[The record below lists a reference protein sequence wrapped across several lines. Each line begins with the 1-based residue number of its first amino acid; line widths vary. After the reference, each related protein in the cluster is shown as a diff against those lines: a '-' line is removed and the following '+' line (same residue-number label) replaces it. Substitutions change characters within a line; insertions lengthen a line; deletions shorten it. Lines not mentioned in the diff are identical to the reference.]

1 MSSERHSW
9 FGSVWEHLPA
19 AIAEFPLMTA
29 GEQTKLSWARR
40 IESLDDLPAYFRTT
54 VAELAAE
61 VGTFPYLILTPSYAS
76 FIVHT
81 TEKLVCGLE
90 DQVRVYEL
98 SGGEVRLTAFC
109 YADVS
114 AVEVGCVLLK
124 SWLAITGKNTCGVE
138 TRITIKFNTVTDYLF
153 LPIIARLRRAGTAAD
168 PQQHEAEQA
177 KFNYLA
183 HDYYKFMNVA
193 KKSILPGEE
202 VIGAVMQA
210 ELRTPLVTL
219 FGHAYTRLKAP
230 AHILVRTDRELIVA
244 VEEKQEAWSGSH
256 KYGSIRTYIPLAKI
270 AEVDFLAEA
279 PYVRLSVHLVGGEE
293 INLDF
298 AAKQEP
304 DLRRL
309 ASTPTDYSP
318 CASGAEN
325 RRLRAS

>member
-1 MSSERHSW
+1 MSSERHTW
-9 FGSVWEHLPA
+9 FGSVWQHLPA

-40 IESLDDLPAYFRTT
+40 IETLDDVPAGFRSTVT
-54 VAELAAE
+54 ALVAETGNL
-61 VGTFPYLILTPSYAS
+61 PYLILTPSYAA

-81 TEKLVCGLE
+81 TEKLVCALDDE
-90 DQVRVYEL
+90 VRIYEL
-98 SGGEVRLTAFC
+98 NGGEVRQTAFC

-124 SWLAITGKNTCGVE
+124 SWLTITGKNTCGVE

-153 LPIIARLRRAGTAAD
+153 LPIIAGLRRAGIAAD
-168 PQQHEAEQA
+168 PRQLEAEQA

-183 HDYYKFMNVA
+183 HDFYKFMNVA

-244 VEEKQEAWSGSH
+244 VEEKQEAWSGSQ

-270 AEVDFLAEA
+270 AAVDLVLGA
-279 PYVRLSVHLVGGEE
+279 PYMRLSIHLVGGEQIDLE
-293 INLDF
+293 F
-298 AAKQEP
+298 AAEQEP

-309 ASTPTDYSP
+309 VA
-318 CASGAEN
+318 A
-325 RRLRAS
+325 

>member
-9 FGSVWEHLPA
+9 FGSYWQHLPA
-19 AIAEFPLMTA
+19 AIAEFHLMTA

-40 IESLDDLPAYFRTT
+40 IETLEDVPAHFRAT
-54 VAELAAE
+54 VTALVTETGIL
-61 VGTFPYLILTPSYAS
+61 PYLILTPSYAS

-81 TEKLVCGLE
+81 TEKLVCGLDDE
-90 DQVRVYEL
+90 MRIYEL

-124 SWLAITGKNTCGVE
+124 SWLTITGTNTSGVE
-138 TRITIKFNTVTDYLF
+138 SRIMIKFNTVTDYLF
-153 LPIIARLRRAGTAAD
+153 LPIIGKLRRAGAAAD
-168 PQQHEAEQA
+168 LQQHEAEQA

-183 HDYYKFMNVA
+183 HDFYKFMNVA

-202 VIGAVMQA
+202 VVGAVMQA
-210 ELRTPLVTL
+210 ELRTPVVTL
-219 FGHAYTRLKAP
+219 FGHAYTRLQAP

-270 AEVDFLAEA
+270 AAVDLVPGTPTTRLAI
-279 PYVRLSVHLVGGEE
+279 RLVGGEQIDLE
-293 INLDF
+293 F
-298 AAKQEP
+298 AAEQAPE
-304 DLRRL
+304 LRRL
-309 ASTPTDYSP
+309 VAVQPT
-318 CASGAEN
+318 G
-325 RRLRAS
+325 

>member
-1 MSSERHSW
+1 MPSEQHSW
-9 FGSVWEHLPA
+9 FASVWQHLPTA
-19 AIAEFPLMTA
+19 LAEFPLMTA

-40 IESLDDLPAYFRTT
+40 IETLDDVPASFRST
-54 VAELAAE
+54 VAELVAE
-61 VGTFPYLILTPSYAS
+61 TGTIPYLILTPSYAS

-81 TEKLVCGLE
+81 TEKLVCGLDDE
-90 DQVRVYEL
+90 VRIYEL
-98 SGGEVRLTAFC
+98 SEGEVRLTAFY

-124 SWLAITGKNTCGVE
+124 SWLTITGTNKNGVE
-138 TRITIKFNTVTDYLF
+138 SRITIKFNTVTDYLF
-153 LPIIARLRRAGTAAD
+153 LPIIAKLRRAAPAAD

-183 HDYYKFMNVA
+183 HNYYKFMNVA

-270 AEVDFLAEA
+270 TGVDLVAGTPFTCMTI
-279 PYVRLSVHLVGGEE
+279 HLVGGGQVE
-293 INLDF
+293 LQDPL
-298 AAKQEP
+298 QRP
-304 DLRRL
+304 RSR
-309 ASTPTDYSP
+309 
-318 CASGAEN
+318 
-325 RRLRAS
+325 

>member
-1 MSSERHSW
+1 MTSERHSW
-9 FGSVWEHLPA
+9 LDSVWQYLPA
-19 AIAEFPLMTA
+19 AITEFPSMTA

-40 IESLDDLPAYFRTT
+40 IETSDDVPASFRTT
-54 VAELAAE
+54 VAALVAE
-61 VGTFPYLILTPSYAS
+61 TGTLPYLILTPSYAA

-81 TEKLVCGLE
+81 TEKLVCSLDDE
-90 DQVRVYEL
+90 VRVYEL

-124 SWLAITGKNTCGVE
+124 SWITITGKNRCGVE
-138 TRITIKFNTVTDYLF
+138 TQITIKFNTVTDYLF
-153 LPIIARLRRAGTAAD
+153 LPIIARLRRAGHAAD
-168 PQQHEAEQA
+168 LQQHEAELA

-183 HDYYKFMNVA
+183 HDFYKFMNVA
-193 KKSILPGEE
+193 KKSILPGVE
-202 VIGAVMQA
+202 VVGAVMQA
-210 ELRTPLVTL
+210 ELRSPVVTL

-270 AEVDFLAEA
+270 AAVDLVAGI
-279 PYVRLSVHLVGGEE
+279 PYTRMTIHLVGGDE
-293 INLDF
+293 IDLDF
-298 AAKQEP
+298 AAEQEP

-309 ASTPTDYSP
+309 VA
-318 CASGAEN
+318 A
-325 RRLRAS
+325 

>member
-1 MSSERHSW
+1 MPSEQHSW
-9 FGSVWEHLPA
+9 FASVWQHLPTA
-19 AIAEFPLMTA
+19 LAEFPLMTA

-40 IESLDDLPAYFRTT
+40 IEALDDVPATFHSTVT
-54 VAELAAE
+54 ALVAETGAI
-61 VGTFPYLILTPSYAS
+61 PYLVLTPSYAS

-81 TEKLVCGLE
+81 TEKLVCDLDDE
-90 DQVRVYEL
+90 VRIYEL

-109 YADVS
+109 YAAVS

-124 SWLAITGKNTCGVE
+124 SWLTITGTNKNGDE
-138 TRITIKFNTVTDYLF
+138 SRITIKFNTVTDYLF
-153 LPIIARLRRAGTAAD
+153 LPIIAKLRRAAPAAD

-183 HDYYKFMNVA
+183 HNYYKFMNVA

-219 FGHAYTRLKAP
+219 FGHTYTRLKVP

-270 AEVDFLAEA
+270 TGVDLVAGT
-279 PYVRLSVHLVGGEE
+279 PYTRMTIHLVGGEQVE
-293 INLDF
+293 LDF
-298 AAKQEP
+298 AAEQEP
-304 DLRRL
+304 ALRRL
-309 ASTPTDYSP
+309 VAMP
-318 CASGAEN
+318 GGM
-325 RRLRAS
+325 

>member
-1 MSSERHSW
+1 MSSEKHTW
-9 FGSVWEHLPA
+9 FGSVWQNLPA

-40 IESLDDLPAYFRTT
+40 VETLDDVPPSFRTT
-54 VAELAAE
+54 VAALVTETGSL
-61 VGTFPYLILTPSYAS
+61 PYLILAPSYAA

-81 TEKLVCGLE
+81 TEKLVCGLDDE
-90 DQVRVYEL
+90 VRVYEL

-124 SWLAITGKNTCGVE
+124 SWLTITGKNTCGVE

-153 LPIIARLRRAGTAAD
+153 LPIIGKLRRARAAAD
-168 PQQHEAEQA
+168 LQQHEAEQA

-183 HDYYKFMNVA
+183 HDFYKFMNVA

-202 VIGAVMQA
+202 VVGAVMQA
-210 ELRTPLVTL
+210 ELRTPVVTL

-270 AEVDFLAEA
+270 VAADLTAGA
-279 PYVRLSVHLVGGEE
+279 PYLRMSIHLVGGEQ
-293 INLDF
+293 IDLDF
-298 AAKQEP
+298 AAEQEP

-309 ASTPTDYSP
+309 VP
-318 CASGAEN
+318 
-325 RRLRAS
+325 LRPL